1 MVYQFI
7 LRLYQFNTNGNI
19 DPQTVIHDP
28 MVGSPDDVVRIN
40 NAIYHHAHQQWFDCL
55 FKPQPSFANLADELQ
70 RDMHGIVNKL
80 TTDTV
85 FIDPRFCY
93 TWPVWSSLFAGTNDQ
108 VFFIVPY
115 HSPHENAAVLYHED
129 GMPLDLGYLLWSA
142 YMLAAERHTRNTTRF
157 MINHADVIHDWEN
170 ACAPFI
176 NHINQS
182 APTDAHTVI
191 QEFMRSYSQL
201 DLGHANA
208 SSTPS
213 TPAAIFA
220 ERVYHALTHGADAS
234 TFDQLQD
241 EFSHMLVA
249 SVDGDQYHQFLTAQ
263 TARMRATEAYIQ
275 LLQTHHQHE
284 VQALHDDY
292 KAQLDEVY
300 TTLNENAAAIHQK
313 LTLRIH
319 ELHDFYAEKL
329 KEIDGPEQQRAQ
341 QLTTKIEHMNTMLQQ
356 RTQHIQDLKFALDKQ
371 KSAYNA
377 HIATVSHDIE
387 TEREYYQQTIDNL
400 TKQVA
405 WQQQTL
411 NEQRDQLD
419 LARFVMPIIMLVH
432 RIRKTLQRR

>member
-19 DPQTVIHDP
+19 DPHAVIHDP
-28 MVGSPDDVVRIN
+28 CVGSPDDVVRIN
-40 NAIYHHAHQQWFDCL
+40 NAIYHHVHQQWFDCL
-55 FKPQPSFANLADELQ
+55 PKPQPSFTDLADELQ
-70 RDMHGIVNKL
+70 HDMRGVVNKA

-85 FIDPRFCY
+85 FIDPRFCH
-93 TWPVWSSLFAGTNDQ
+93 TWPAWSSLFADTNDQ
-108 VFFIVPY
+108 LFFVVPY
-115 HSPHENAAVLYHED
+115 HSPHENAAILYHED
-129 GMPLDLGYLLWSA
+129 GIPLDISYLLWSA
-142 YMLAAERHTRNTTRF
+142 YTLAAERHSRTATRF
-157 MINHADVIHDWEN
+157 MINHADIMHDWEN
-170 ACAPFI
+170 ACAPLI

-191 QEFMRSYSQL
+191 HEFINTYRQR
-201 DLGHANA
+201 DLGGPHESPATA
-208 SSTPS
+208 
-213 TPAAIFA
+213 TPAVLFA
-220 ERVYHALTHGADAS
+220 ERVYRALTHNADAV

-241 EFSHMLVA
+241 EFTHTIIA
-249 SVDGDQYHQFLTAQ
+249 GVDINQYYPFLTAQ

-275 LLQTHHQHE
+275 LLQTHHQRE

-292 KAQLDEVY
+292 NAQLDEVY
-300 TTLNENAAAIHQK
+300 THLNENAAAIHQK

-341 QLTTKIEHMNTMLQQ
+341 QLATKVEHMNTMLQQ
-356 RTQHIQDLKFALDKQ
+356 RTQHIQDLKFALEKQ

-387 TEREYYQQTIDNL
+387 TERAYYQQTIDNL

-411 NEQRDQLD
+411 DEQRNQLH
-419 LARFVMPIIMLVH
+419 LVRFVMPIILLAH
-432 RIRKTLQRR
+432 RIRKTFQRT